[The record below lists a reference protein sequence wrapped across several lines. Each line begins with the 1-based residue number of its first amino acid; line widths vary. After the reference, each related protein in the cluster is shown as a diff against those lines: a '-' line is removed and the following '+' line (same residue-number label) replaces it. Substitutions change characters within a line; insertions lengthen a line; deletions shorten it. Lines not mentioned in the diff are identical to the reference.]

1 MIRPVR
7 ILEVINDATVGGGQQ
22 HVLSLAEGLDKTIF
36 EVSVACTENGPLVDD
51 LRSRGIMVHPVDMKN
66 AAIHPPL
73 FQLSQLLRRNQIEI
87 MHAHGGVAG
96 FWGRLSAAL
105 ARTPVRFCTLH
116 GIHYLHY
123 SNAVKRGLFIT
134 LERLLA
140 RMTDRIICVA
150 ESDRQTGLRK
160 RLFSQDQCTVIRN
173 GIDVP
178 VAETPGKTEQLR
190 KALGIAVDAPII
202 GTVGRL
208 HRQKGQWILIQAA
221 REIIRVIPNAKVL
234 LVGDG
239 PLRKQLERQSNSL
252 GLDRS
257 ILFLGARRDAIDVI
271 RVFDVFVLPS
281 LWEGLPYSLLEA
293 LALERPVVASAV
305 DGIPEVAVHGES
317 GFLVSPGNPREL
329 AQAVIQLLTNK
340 AYAETLG
347 RKGREVVLEGY
358 CLDRMVRETSE
369 LYLSS
374 LSTCSR
380 G

>member
-7 ILEVINDATVGGGQQ
+7 ILEVINEATIGGGQR
-22 HVLSLAEGLDKTIF
+22 HVLSLVEGLDKTIF
-36 EVSVACTENGPLVDD
+36 EVSVACTENGPLVED
-51 LRSRGIMVHPVDMKN
+51 LRSRGIAVHPVDMRKGV
-66 AAIHPPL
+66 IHPPL
-73 FQLSQLLRRNQIEI
+73 FQLSRLLWRNQIEI

-96 FWGRLSAAL
+96 VWGRLSAAL
-105 ARTPVRFCTLH
+105 ARTPVRFYTLH
-116 GIHYLHY
+116 GIHYRHY
-123 SNAVKRGLFIT
+123 SNPVKRGLFIA
-134 LERLLA
+134 LERCLA
-140 RMTDRIICVA
+140 QTTDQIICVA
-150 ESDRQTGLRK
+150 ESDRQAGLRR

-178 VAETPGKTEQLR
+178 DAETPGKGKQLR

-239 PLRKQLERQSNSL
+239 PLRKRLEKQSSSL
-252 GLDRS
+252 GLDSS
-257 ILFLGARRDAIDVI
+257 IHFLGGRREAIDI
-271 RVFDVFVLPS
+271 IPIFDVFVLPS
-281 LWEGLPYSLLEA
+281 FWEGLPYSLLEA

-305 DGIPEVAVHGES
+305 DGIPEVVVHGES
-317 GFLVSPGNPREL
+317 GLLVSPGNPREL
-329 AQAVIQLLTNK
+329 AEAVIQLLTNK

-374 LSTCSR
+374 LSTCNR